1 MQRSDVR
8 APMVIADVDRLVV
21 DGDARAALD
30 AVTALNHASPSP
42 ELQVRLIELRRQ
54 AAEVYRPVGRW
65 PWPPTFDDPFPDVVG
80 RPPEIAAREL
90 DGALLGAAVAHHG
103 SLLVRGLF
111 DRDAVERSRQSI
123 ERASEAWGLAPEER
137 TGVDYLPT
145 LTVQGMQA
153 ALREKQARAHT
164 WWLADCPAAAAQVLD
179 DLAALGVTG
188 AIGEHFGERPVFTLQ
203 KSTLRRVQPEF
214 RYTAWHQD
222 GSFLGPETRTMNV
235 WVSLTACGGDRTAP
249 GLEIVPRRVEE
260 ILPFGESGGI
270 GIDGFAVHR
279 TAGETPV
286 VRPAF
291 DPGDALLFDERMIHR
306 TFLRKDVEMTQERLA
321 VECWFFAPSHPAANY
336 VSLLA

>member
-1 MQRSDVR
+1 
-8 APMVIADVDRLVV
+8 MVIADVDRLVV
-21 DGDARAALD
+21 DGDALAALD
-30 AVTALNHASPSP
+30 AVAALNRASPSP

-54 AAEVYRPVGRW
+54 AAEAYRPPGRW

-103 SLLVRGLF
+103 SLLVRGVL
-111 DRDAVERSRQSI
+111 DRDAVERSRESI
-123 ERASEAWGLAPEER
+123 ERASAAWGLAPEER

-153 ALREKQARAHT
+153 VLREKQAGAHT
-164 WWLADCPAAAAQVLD
+164 WWLADCPPAAAQVLD
-179 DLAALGVTG
+179 DLAASGVIG

-203 KSTLRRVQPEF
+203 KSTVRRVQPEF

-222 GSFLGPETRTMNV
+222 GSFLGPETRAMNV
-235 WVSLTACGGDRTAP
+235 WMSLTPCGGDRTAP

-286 VRPAF
+286 VRPEF

-306 TFLRKDVEMTQERLA
+306 TFVGKNVEMTQERLA
-321 VECWFFAPSHPAANY
+321 VECWFFAPSHPAENY

>member
-1 MQRSDVR
+1 MRPGDVV
-8 APMVIADVDRLVV
+8 APRGIAEVDRLVQ
-21 DGDARAALD
+21 DSDAVAALD
-30 AVTALNHASPSP
+30 ALVAMNRAHPSP
-42 ELQVRLIELRRQ
+42 ELQVRLIELRRR
-54 AAEVYRPVGRW
+54 AAEAHRPAGRS
-65 PWPPTFDDPFPDVVG
+65 PWPPECDNPFPEVVG
-80 RPPEIAAREL
+80 RPPEVAAREL

-111 DRDAVERSRQSI
+111 DPDAVERSRESI
-123 ERASEAWGLAPEER
+123 ERASAAWGLAPDQR

-145 LTVQGMQA
+145 LTVGGMA
-153 ALREKQARAHT
+153 AAQRENHAKAHT

-179 DLAALGVTG
+179 DLAASGVVD
-188 AIGEHFGERPVFTLQ
+188 AIGEHFGERPLFTLQ

-214 RYTAWHQD
+214 RWTAWHQD
-222 GSFLGPETRTMNV
+222 GSFLGPETRAMNV
-235 WVSLTACGGDRTAP
+235 WVSLTPCGGDRRAP

-260 ILPFGESGGI
+260 ILPFGHLGAV

-286 VRPAF
+286 IRPEF

-306 TFLRKDVEMTQERLA
+306 TFLSEDVEMMHERLA
-321 VECWFFAPSHPAANY
+321 VECWFFAPSHPAEDY